1 MYFDEDPEESFE
13 YMLEHMRQMEAE
25 YNEMHPVEDADDIVT
40 LYDEEESEPEFSD
53 DEFLRLLEESR
64 PRIERQSSVDSS
76 VSVDEAGES

>member
-25 YNEMHPVEDADDIVT
+25 YNENHPVEDADDIVT
-40 LYDEEESEPEFSD
+40 LYDEESEPEFSD

-64 PRIERQSSVDSS
+64 PRVERQCSAGSS
-76 VSVDEAGES
+76 VSVDEAGQS